1 MKEGIQ
7 KHAFENAGPGRPRMP
22 DNLLESRPG
31 RAGGPGCP
39 QKIGPRLVTRSSGLF
54 RLDVIMAPWAM
65 RFCAAARAP
74 TAVLRI
80 GLPPEPS
87 LAPVQRV

>member
-1 MKEGIQ
+1 
-7 KHAFENAGPGRPRMP
+7 MP
-22 DNLLESRPG
+22 SKTQALGVRVCPITCSSLAPA
-31 RAGGPGCP
+31 AGGPGCP